1 MKYSDFE
8 LIDRVLNGS
17 PLFFE
22 ELVNRY
28 RKSVYYLTYRMVHD
42 HEDAADLSQ
51 ETFLK
56 AYQGLQ
62 KFKKQSSFHTWLYRI
77 TVNLC
82 INHLR
87 KRQGRRYVDLE
98 TTHIVEHPDII
109 EQLKTEE
116 LHEYI
121 NNAVQAL
128 PEKQRAA
135 VVLRIYNGLSHKE
148 ISDTL
153 GCSVGTVKANYF
165 HAIRNLRKTL
175 HDNNDFD
182 EKKDDDEM

>member
-1 MKYSDFE
+1 MNYSDFE
-8 LIDRVLNGS
+8 LIDRVLSGNRFS
-17 PLFFE
+17 FE

-28 RKSVYYLTYRMVHD
+28 KKSVYFLTYRMVHD

-56 AYQGLQ
+56 AYQGLR
-62 KFKKQSSFHTWLYRI
+62 KFKRQSSFHTWLYRI

-87 KRQGRRYVDLE
+87 KKRSRQYVELEHTHSVEYPEILEDLE
-98 TTHIVEHPDII
+98 
-109 EQLKTEE
+109 LEE
-116 LHEYI
+116 LQTMV
-121 NNAVQAL
+121 NDAVNEL

-135 VVLRIYNGLSHKE
+135 VILRIYHGLSHKE
-148 ISDTL
+148 ISDIL

-165 HAIRNLRKTL
+165 HAIRNLRKSL
-175 HDNNDFD
+175 QFR
-182 EKKDDDEM
+182 KDVEEGIEHEM